1 MPRALRRRSC
11 CLLDGRLHPLLRGEA
26 AVEDVVAALRKPRD
40 IVQGAEHHLVAPHG
54 VSLAVEG
61 ALAEAGPVGGSDL
74 VAEGVAFTKGQ
85 KGQVAIRPFLSK
97 KAIFCYFL
105 CFWPFLAAWPFG
117 LFGLIGLIA
126 SNLMWRLKACRKE
139 LGSST
144 PACLASWRRL
154 L

>member
-40 IVQGAEHHLVAPHG
+40 IVLGAEHHLVTFHR
-54 VSLAVEG
+54 VVLAVED
-61 ALAEAGPVGGSDL
+61 APAEAGSDL
-74 VAEGVAFTKGQ
+74 VAEGVALPKGQ

-126 SNLMWRLKACRKE
+126 SNLVWRLKACRKE

-144 PACLASWRRL
+144 PACLAWRRRL